1 MVLLFFALWLI
12 FNGRVTVEI
21 VVLGIILSC
30 VIYLF
35 GVKFMDFSPKKE
47 LRYLRLMPRAIRYL
61 VILLWEILKANFAV
75 IRIILT
81 PGREPSPLLCHFR
94 VPLKTESARMI
105 LANSITLTPG
115 TITVQMDGDEY
126 VVHCLD
132 QSFREGIE
140 DSVFVHMLMEME
152 AMV

>member
-1 MVLLFFALWLI
+1 MVVLFFALWLI

-21 VVLGIILSC
+21 VVLGLILSC
-30 VIYLF
+30 AVYLF
-35 GVKFMDFSPKKE
+35 GVKFMGFSPKKE
-47 LRYLRLMPRAIRYL
+47 LRYLRLMPRAIRYAA
-61 VILLWEILKANFAV
+61 ILLWEILKANFAV

-81 PGREPSPLLCHFR
+81 TGREPSPLLCHFR

-132 QSFREGIE
+132 ESFRAGIE